1 MCQSVDG
8 AARAGPCTVFTVGK
22 VIPFDRGDR
31 KGKII
36 RLVPTRARRGRLE
49 TMIGPKGVRA
59 LRWFARLTL
68 VQPPKPTR

>member
-1 MCQSVDG
+1 MYRG
-8 AARAGPCTVFTVGK
+8 YVGK
-22 VIPFDRGDR
+22 VIPFDRRDR
-31 KGKII
+31 TGKTI
-36 RLVPTRARRGRLE
+36 RLAPTRGRRGRLE

>member
-1 MCQSVDG
+1 M
-8 AARAGPCTVFTVGK
+8 FTVGQ

-36 RLVPTRARRGRLE
+36 RLVSTRARRGRLE